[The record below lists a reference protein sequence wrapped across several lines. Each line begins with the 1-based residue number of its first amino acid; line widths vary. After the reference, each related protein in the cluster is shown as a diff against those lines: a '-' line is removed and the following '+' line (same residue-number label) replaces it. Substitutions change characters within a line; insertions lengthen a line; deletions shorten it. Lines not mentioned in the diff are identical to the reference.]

1 MTKNDKVKRFDCI
14 EMKTN
19 IQRQI
24 YNETKG
30 MTVKELLRYFNGNG
44 KRKPRLGEGNFLNGS

>member
-24 YNETKG
+24 YNETKD
-30 MTVKELLRYFNGNG
+30 MTVKELLRYFNGHG
-44 KRKPRLGEGNFLNGS
+44 ERKPRLGKGHFLNGN